1 MAKTFN
7 CRLITPEARLTDA
20 EATYVSVP
28 AYDGLMGILPR
39 RAPFVAKLGL
49 GELTIRHSEG
59 GDRTYLLDGGFGQMS
74 GDSLTILAEHA
85 IPVEK
90 LDLAEAEAEL
100 AEASARKAQDGEDM
114 ATITRERDRARLKV
128 RLAREAKGRG
138 I

>member
-1 MAKTFN
+1 MAKSFT
-7 CRLITPEARLTDA
+7 CRLITPEARLSDTG
-20 EATYVSVP
+20 ATYVSVP

-49 GELTIRHSEG
+49 GELTIRHTEG

-74 GDSLTILAEHA
+74 GDTLTILAEHA
-85 IPVEK
+85 VPVEK

-100 AEASARKAQDGEDM
+100 AEASARTPQNSEEM
-114 ATITRERDRARLKV
+114 ASVTRDRDRARLKV

>member
-1 MAKTFN
+1 MAKSFN

-39 RAPFVAKLGL
+39 RAPFVAKLGM
-49 GELTIRHSEG
+49 GELVIRHAEG

-100 AEASARKAQDGEDM
+100 AEASARKPQSPADM

-128 RLAREAKGRG
+128 RLAKSAKGRG

>member
-1 MAKTFN
+1 VANSFN

-85 IPVEK
+85 VPVES

-100 AEASARKAQDGEDM
+100 AEANARTPQDGADM
-114 ATITRERDRARLKV
+114 ATVTRERDRARLKV
-128 RLAREAKGRG
+128 RLAKGAKGRG

>member
-1 MAKTFN
+1 VAKSFN

-39 RAPFVAKLGL
+39 RAPFVAKLGM
-49 GELTIRHSEG
+49 GELVIRHAEG
-59 GDRTYLLDGGFGQMS
+59 GDRSYLLDGGFGQMS

-90 LDLAEAEAEL
+90 LDLSEAEAEL
-100 AEASARKAQDGEDM
+100 AEASARKPQSPDDM
-114 ATITRERDRARLKV
+114 ATITRDRDRARLKV
-128 RLAREAKGRG
+128 RLAKSAKGRG